1 MLDHARPRAL
11 TLSAGSGDCGLGG
24 DSAEV
29 DDAAGAA
36 GVTGAGRPRR
46 RAATEGRAWMAR
58 DKDVFELIKDIERN
72 AWHTA
77 AAAQEWTGG
86 ATFEASRAAFEE
98 ELDGP
103 DLSDNCECEP
113 DSVDYTP
120 CAHARARKRPRN
132 KPPAPVPE
140 PKRPRNGAMP
150 ANAVIIDLT
159 ADS

>member
-1 MLDHARPRAL
+1 
-11 TLSAGSGDCGLGG
+11 
-24 DSAEV
+24 
-29 DDAAGAA
+29 
-36 GVTGAGRPRR
+36 
-46 RAATEGRAWMAR
+46 MAR

-77 AAAQEWTGG
+77 AAAQEWTEG

-120 CAHARARKRPRN
+120 CARARARKRPRN
-132 KPPAPVPE
+132 KPPAHVRE
-140 PKRPRNGAMP
+140 PKRPRNSAMP

-159 ADS
+159 GDAE